1 MVAFKP
7 MKRRQWPV
15 CGGTGLLSKASR
27 CKAHQSVL
35 VLTKPVNETGQ
46 VSEWFQR

>member
-15 CGGTGLLSKASR
+15 CGGTGLLCKDSR
-27 CKAHQSVL
+27 GKAHESVL
-35 VLTKPVNETGQ
+35 GVNKPVNETGQ
-46 VSEWFQR
+46 VSEWFRR